1 MGWLPNWLHAH
12 SDAVTNRVGI
22 RHKPGSA
29 SRPSHVLPSGPIETI
44 WKPATLAD
52 FPALGRPP
60 RPLREISVD
69 PMSLLVLERDVARYL
84 LGRIAGLV
92 FVLIAV
98 SVIVFFLMH
107 AVAGGPFA
115 PDVRGRIAEA
125 TREAQYAKYGLDQPV
140 YVQYFKY
147 MWAVLQGDLGVP
159 FQSPTETVT
168 GLIARAWPVTIKI
181 GIPTILIAYGLGTL
195 LGFIA
200 AMRQNSWVDYSVS
213 FLATAGICV
222 PNFVIG
228 MWLLLFFSVYLGWL
242 DPGGWGKP
250 QHYIMPVIA
259 YSLAPMALVARYTR
273 SSILEFMRTD
283 HVRTARAKGLAN
295 SRVMI
300 WHVWR
305 NALIPFVTIL
315 LPEIPN
321 ILTGSIF
328 IEATFRIPGIGRYF
342 VTSAQDNDYP
352 MIMALVLL
360 IAVLWG
366 VTYII
371 TDILYTFLDPRI
383 RLGGGSTL

>member
-1 MGWLPNWLHAH
+1 
-12 SDAVTNRVGI
+12 VGRYI
-22 RHKPGSA
+22 
-29 SRPSHVLPSGPIETI
+29 
-44 WKPATLAD
+44 
-52 FPALGRPP
+52 LGR
-60 RPLREISVD
+60 L
-69 PMSLLVLERDVARYL
+69 
-84 LGRIAGLV
+84 AGLI
-92 FVLIAV
+92 FVLFAV
-98 SVIVFFLMH
+98 SVIVFLLMH
-107 AVAGGPFA
+107 SVPGGPFA
-115 PDVRGRIAEA
+115 PDERGRMAEE
-125 TREAQYAKYGLDQPV
+125 TREAQYAKYGLDQPL
-140 YVQYFKY
+140 YVQYGKY
-147 MWAVLQGDLGVP
+147 MWAALQGDFGVP

-168 GLIARAWPVTIKI
+168 ELIARAWPVTIRI
-181 GIPTILIAYGLGTL
+181 GIPTIIIAYGLGSL
-195 LGFIA
+195 MGFIA
-200 AMRQNSWVDYSVS
+200 AVRQNSWVDYTVS
-213 FLATAGICV
+213 FMATLGICV

-283 HVRTARAKGLAN
+283 HVRTARAKGLSN
-295 SRVMI
+295 NKVMI
-300 WHVWR
+300 WHVCR

-342 VTSAQDNDYP
+342 VTSAQDSDYP

-366 VTYII
+366 ITYII
-371 TDILYTFLDPRI
+371 TDLLYTFLDPRI
-383 RLGGGSTL
+383 RLSGGSAAV